1 MKYIIQIVLLLIS
14 FFAASMAK
22 KQFERAKETKLYD
35 FGIFKVIGPVTGDK
49 AVELAK
55 LGIDIAKY
63 APWFVALL
71 FIMYD
76 LIDWIR

>member
-1 MKYIIQIVLLLIS
+1 MKYIIQIALVLIS
-14 FFAASMAK
+14 FFAASRAK
-22 KQFERAKETKLYD
+22 KQFEKAKETKLYD

-55 LGIDIAKY
+55 SGIDIAKY
-63 APWFVALL
+63 GSWFLVLL